1 VVTRRAESVPAW
13 AASAATGGVHA
24 AAVRQH
30 SGARL
35 RRHRLHPGGVPGERM
50 HDVLA
55 VSRSPTSRA
64 RHVRYVRF
72 RRRPR
77 AYRLGA
83 TSRWP
88 CCRCC
93 QPRSRR
99 RELCLGEA
107 LHLRLD
113 ELDVLDH
120 RRGRHVARRRPAC
133 SSRSGRPGRDRRG
146 RRPARERTTQTPFS
160 TNFARTRR
168 PGPGR
173 RSPVRGIGV
182 VRRPHDPIDRVGSVR
197 PQPLS
202 RCRRHT
208 GVGEGPADADADGD
222 TQDSV
227 SPDHRSST
235 RSRHP
240 ADAGCAEGDDPRA

>member
-1 VVTRRAESVPAW
+1 
-13 AASAATGGVHA
+13 
-24 AAVRQH
+24 
-30 SGARL
+30 
-35 RRHRLHPGGVPGERM
+35 M
-50 HDVLA
+50 HGVLA

-88 CCRCC
+88 CCRWC

-99 RELCLGEA
+99 RELRLGEPS
-107 LHLRLD
+107 HLRLD

-120 RRGRHVARRRPAC
+120 RRGRHVAQGRPAC

-173 RSPVRGIGV
+173 RSPVRGIRV

-197 PQPLS
+197 PQPLFTLS
-202 RCRRHT
+202 SAHRSWRRSCGRGRGRRWRHA
-208 GVGEGPADADADGD
+208 GQRFAGP
-222 TQDSV
+222 SFKYPV
-227 SPDHRSST
+227 SP
-235 RSRHP
+235 SRRRRVR
-240 ADAGCAEGDDPRA
+240 GRR